1 MQQYG
6 HVLRKDDGDWVKKC
20 ITLEVEG
27 AIQRVRSKK
36 TQKEVVDEDMED
48 MHRKL
53 GDTVDHCKS
62 GSNNSDAK
70 S

>member
-1 MQQYG
+1 LRQYG

-36 TQKEVVDEDMED
+36 TWKEVVDDDMED
-48 MHRKL
+48 MHIKL
-53 GDTVDHCKS
+53 SDTVDRCKS
-62 GSNNSDAK
+62 GSNNSDAE